1 MISAATEMANDLG
14 KAKSEVFREQR
25 ITPPGIRLL
34 EGALILYAVFDSGC
48 LGTFQF
54 LLEGGTF
61 SSAWDSG
68 SFWFY
73 SAVRVIGGIGVLAY
87 ILFCQYQKPETTRLA
102 TKPGGFTVRQTLR
115 PVLETILVLWVAFS
129 ESTLSSLHMLVS
141 GVTIMDMPPGTS
153 GQHDSLNIL
162 NQANAL
168 ALLGYVLY
176 ANSARFTDLGL
187 RWKARD
193 AAMALPL
200 LIVAEVFYDVLVPVV
215 FWGTALFSGAEV
227 MSPDLWAHAYPDP
240 IMMVSVLRMLLNGF
254 FEELIVRAYLM
265 TAVHRLSGSMG
276 LAIAVSVAVQVS
288 YHFYQGAPVALCH
301 VGWFLVLAVYY
312 AKKRRIL
319 PVALAHTLESLRG
332 LAFHA
337 ALDGV

>member
-14 KAKSEVFREQR
+14 EAESEVVREQR

-48 LGTFQF
+48 LRIFQF
-54 LLEGGTF
+54 LLEGGSF

-73 SAVRVIGGIGVLAY
+73 FAVRVTGGIGVLAY
-87 ILFCQYQKPETTRLA
+87 ILFCQYQNPDTTHLA
-102 TKPGGFTVRQTLR
+102 TKPGGCALRQTLR
-115 PVLETILVLWVAFS
+115 PVLETILVLWVAFA
-129 ESTLSSLHMLVS
+129 ESTFSSLHMLVS

-168 ALLGYVLY
+168 GLLAYVLY
-176 ANSARFTDLGL
+176 ANSTRFADLGL

-200 LIVAEVFYDVLVPVV
+200 LIAAEVVYDALVPVV
-215 FWGTALFSGAEV
+215 FWGTALLSGAEV

-240 IMMVSVLRMLLNGF
+240 IMKVAVLRMLLNGF

-276 LAIAVSVAVQVS
+276 LSIAISVAVQVS
-288 YHFYQGAPVALCH
+288 YHFYQGAPVALSH
-301 VGWFLVLAVYY
+301 TGWFLVLAFYY
-312 AKKRRIL
+312 AKTRRIL
-319 PVALAHTLESLRG
+319 PVALAHTLQNLRG
-332 LAFHA
+332 LAFQA
-337 ALDGV
+337 ALAGV

>member
-14 KAKSEVFREQR
+14 KTKSEVSRKQR

-34 EGALILYAVFDSGC
+34 EGALIAYAVFDSGC
-48 LGTFQF
+48 LRIFQF
-54 LLEGGTF
+54 LLEGGSF

-73 SAVRVIGGIGVLAY
+73 YAVRVIGGIGVLAY
-87 ILFCQYQKPETTRLA
+87 VLFCQYQNPETTRLA
-102 TKPGGFTVRQTLR
+102 TKPGGCALRQTLR
-115 PVLETILVLWVAFS
+115 PVLETILVLWVAFAG
-129 ESTLSSLHMLVS
+129 STFSSLHMLFN

-153 GQHDSLNIL
+153 GQHDPLNIL
-162 NQANAL
+162 EQANGL
-168 ALLGYVLY
+168 ALLAYVLY
-176 ANSARFTDLGL
+176 ANSTRFADLGL
-187 RWKARD
+187 RWTARD

-200 LIVAEVFYDVLVPVV
+200 LIVAGAVYDLLVPVV
-215 FWGTALFSGAEV
+215 LWGTTLFSGAEV

-240 IMMVSVLRMLLNGF
+240 IMMVAVLRMLLNGF

-312 AKKRRIL
+312 AKTSRIL
-319 PVALAHTLESLRG
+319 PVALAHTLENLRG